1 MNEWE
6 SNLEKGLIKE
16 NEFLTRSTSEGL
28 RISLTS
34 TIQLV
39 EYLLNECGFSYVLT
53 AKFNQ
58 DSLEV
63 IKLFLLPI
71 SYKKKKKKVI
81 L

>member
-16 NEFLTRSTSEGL
+16 SEFLTRSTSEGL
-28 RISLTS
+28 RITLTS

-39 EYLLNECGFSYVLT
+39 EYLLNECAFSYVLT

-63 IKLFLLPI
+63 IT
-71 SYKKKKKKVI
+71 
-81 L
+81 

>member
-28 RISLTS
+28 RISLKS
-34 TIQLV
+34 TINLV
-39 EYLLNECGFSYVLT
+39 EYLLCDSGFSYVLT

-63 IKLFLLPI
+63 IQLLLFFI
-71 SYKKKKKKVI
+71 
-81 L
+81 